1 MKTKLLLA
9 VVCLL
14 ALPMWFSPSKGD
26 KLTNSTPFATV
37 ALAGHTVLG
46 GWCECGAPGCLCEPG
61 EGITGQ
67 SATTAPD
74 ASAPRGNPRA
84 KPGRVTELDFGSGAI
99 LIALALF
106 VWSRMRA

>member
-1 MKTKLLLA
+1 MRTRLLLA
-9 VVCLL
+9 AVCLL

-26 KLTNSTPFATV
+26 KLTNSAPFATV

-46 GWCECGAPGCLCEPG
+46 GWCECGAPGCICDPG
-61 EGITGQ
+61 EEMGGH
-67 SATTAPD
+67 SARPVSD
-74 ASAPRGNPRA
+74 ASSAQRNHRA
-84 KPGRVTELDFGSGAI
+84 KPGRVSELDFGSGAI